1 MPALFPPSS
10 FGRVRVVDHS
20 PDLKI
25 RRAFSSKIVTRGN
38 SLNAKSEEGRRGRP
52 TDICGEERTPD
63 KGSCVELDRL
73 GPLFVLVC
81 RAIILL

>member
-10 FGRVRVVDHS
+10 FWRVRVVDHS

-38 SLNAKSEEGRRGRP
+38 SLNAKSEEEEEEAHGYLWGG
-52 TDICGEERTPD
+52 TDAGQRKLC
-63 KGSCVELDRL
+63 
-73 GPLFVLVC
+73 
-81 RAIILL
+81 